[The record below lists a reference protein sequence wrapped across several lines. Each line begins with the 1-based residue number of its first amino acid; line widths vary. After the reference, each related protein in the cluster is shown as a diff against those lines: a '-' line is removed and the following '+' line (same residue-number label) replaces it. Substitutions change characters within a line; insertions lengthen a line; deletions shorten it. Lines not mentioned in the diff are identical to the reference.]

1 MTDFGPISRKMAKG
15 EVRRIVWP
23 PSRWGPIDGYQET
36 NLSGNES
43 WVKHSKTMS
52 NDEIY
57 RMYGRPKYNEYEPE
71 NSELPGWT
79 RGYG

>member
-1 MTDFGPISRKMAKG
+1 MTDFGPISRKMALG
-15 EVRRIVWP
+15 EVKRVVWP
-23 PSRWGPIDGYQET
+23 PSRWGPVKEYSET
-36 NLSGNES
+36 RVGDS

-57 RMYGRPKYNEYEPE
+57 RKYGRPKYHDHEPE
-71 NSELPGWT
+71 NSEIPGWT